1 MPLSIVGALLM
12 YFPWMKP
19 LRFVVWCCKVADLNK
34 IMQFFSSARIS
45 ELGHKF
51 RLGWVRLKFR
61 TEDFV
66 VENWQVWG
74 PEFRDKSAKRK
85 DPRNGCESCN
95 GPSPPAPCKVSMF
108 VATLLW
114 WKSFTIPSS
123 VPLFFPFYLSLS
135 FLLFFF
141 PLLLPSFSFPFLH
154 LSIFISV
161 PFTLH
166 VLLLSSFHF
175 LSSSSSSPLFLPF
188 SLFFPLPFLLLLW
201 WVDEVCE
208 ETAGK
213 DIANARHNLSHG
225 TAGFRFSLRKVRERC
240 CFNMPSAKAT
250 ILAS

>member
-12 YFPWMKP
+12 YFPGWKP
-19 LRFVVWCCKVADLNK
+19 LRLNDFLLFGAAK
-34 IMQFFSSARIS
+34 LQIWTNHLSLAFSSARIS

-51 RLGWVRLKFR
+51 RLSWVRLKFR

-74 PEFRDKSAKRK
+74 PESREESMKLK
-85 DPRNGCESCN
+85 DPRNGRESWN

-141 PLLLPSFSFPFLH
+141 PLLLPSFFFSFLH

-175 LSSSSSSPLFLPF
+175 LSSSSSPLFLPF
-188 SLFFPLPFLLLLW
+188 SIFFLF
-201 WVDEVCE
+201 
-208 ETAGK
+208 
-213 DIANARHNLSHG
+213 LSSSSSDG
-225 TAGFRFSLRKVRERC
+225 
-240 CFNMPSAKAT
+240 
-250 ILAS
+250 